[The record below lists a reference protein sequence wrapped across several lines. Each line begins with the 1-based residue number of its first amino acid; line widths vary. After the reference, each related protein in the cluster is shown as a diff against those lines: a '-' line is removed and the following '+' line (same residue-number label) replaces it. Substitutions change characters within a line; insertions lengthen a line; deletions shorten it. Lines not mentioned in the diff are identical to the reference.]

1 MPPVDETNKES
12 DVLHLGKQTEIDR
25 LKKQVREQEL
35 VIQKQQRTI
44 QKLEKELQSVLDSKV
59 WRAADVFRSLIRG
72 HLFNW
77 FPSLQ
82 ISILPRCKRW
92 YRNMVFL
99 PLVRLGICKDEYQK
113 WIAQE
118 QQALAASAEHVV
130 EDINSFHYSPQV
142 SLVMPVYNVKTDW
155 LASAVQSVQKQSYT
169 NWQLCI
175 ADDCSTD
182 AQLKKLLK
190 DLAAADQRISL
201 VFLDENQGIAGA
213 SNAAFK
219 MATGDYVGLL
229 DNDDELAPNALY
241 EVVKAVNREPAVDC
255 IYSDEDKISEGGHR
269 YDPFFKP
276 DWSPDTLRSYNYL
289 CHFTVIKRKL
299 LERVGGFRAGFDGSQ
314 DYDLF
319 LRVTE
324 QAKKIVHIPEILYH
338 WRAIEGSVGK
348 RGDAK
353 MYAYDSAQKALQQH
367 LRRVGRPGQIEDG
380 LFLGSYRIRYQLAE
394 QPSVAI
400 IIPTKDKVDI
410 LKRCVDSILDRST
423 YANYHIVIV
432 DNGSEE
438 PATFDY
444 YKSLTSQPAITILYY
459 DHPFNFSAINNFA
472 VKAVEE
478 EYLLFLN
485 NDTEVISTDWL
496 EEMVG
501 HAQQSSVG
509 AVGSLLYY
517 TNNTVQHGGIIVGI
531 GGVAGHSHKYLPRP
545 EYGYF
550 GRLKTVQNL
559 SAVTA
564 ACLMTKR
571 SVFNEVGGFEE
582 KLSHAFNDLDLCLKI
597 REKGYLIVYTPFA
610 ELYHHESISR
620 GYENTP
626 QKKQR
631 FAEERAFCEER
642 WATVLDQG
650 DPYYNPHLSLER
662 EDFSIGL
669 TKVDKTAG

>member
-1 MPPVDETNKES
+1 MDEAKES
-12 DVLHLGKQTEIDR
+12 ALTHQNEHPETLR
-25 LKKQVREQEL
+25 LRELVREQEHL
-35 VIQKQQRTI
+35 LQKQQRTI
-44 QKLEKELQSVLDSKV
+44 QTLEKELQSVLDSKV
-59 WRAADVFRSLIRG
+59 WRTADVFRNLIRV

-82 ISILPRCKRW
+82 ISILPRFKRW
-92 YRNMVFL
+92 SRNIVFL

-113 WIAQE
+113 WIALE
-118 QQALAASAEHVV
+118 QQALAATAEHVA
-130 EDINSFHYSPQV
+130 EDIQSFDYSPQI
-142 SLVMPVYNVKTDW
+142 SLVMPVYNVKPKW
-155 LASAVQSVQKQSYT
+155 LRSAVQSVQKQSYT

-182 AQLKKLLK
+182 PQLKILLK
-190 DLAAADQRISL
+190 ELAAAEQRISL
-201 VFLDENQGIAGA
+201 LFLEKNQGIAGA
-213 SNAAFK
+213 SNAACK

-229 DNDDELAPNALY
+229 DNDDELASNALY
-241 EVVKAVNREPAVDC
+241 EVVKAVNREPDIDC

-289 CHFTVIKRKL
+289 CHFTVVKRAL
-299 LERVGGFRAGFDGSQ
+299 LEKVGRFRPGFDGSQ

-324 QAKKIVHIPEILYH
+324 QANRIVHIPHILYH

-353 MYAYDSAQKALQQH
+353 MYAYDSAKKALQQH
-367 LRRVGRPGQIEDG
+367 LQRVGRQGQVENGI
-380 LFLGSYRIRYQLAE
+380 FLGSYRIRYQLPE
-394 QPSVAI
+394 QPTVTI

-410 LKRCVDSILDRST
+410 LKRCIDSIIDRST
-423 YANYHIVIV
+423 YANYQIVIV

-438 PATFDY
+438 AATFDY
-444 YKSLTSQPAITILYY
+444 YQALNAQSAVTILYY

-472 VKAVEE
+472 VEAVEG

-501 HAQQSSVG
+501 YAQRPDVG

-531 GGVAGHSHKYLPRP
+531 GGVAGHSHKYFPRP

-564 ACLMTKR
+564 ACMMIKR
-571 SVFNEVGGFEE
+571 SVFKEVGGFEE

-642 WATVLDQG
+642 WTTVLDQG
-650 DPYYNPHLSLER
+650 DPYYNPHLSLDR
-662 EDFSIGL
+662 EDFSIGFA
-669 TKVDKTAG
+669 KVGKTSG